1 MSLQLTSNQ
10 VWNEVERNAFGVL
23 GVVTA
28 KGEPRTV
35 GIVYVVDNHKLYVG
49 ADTTAW
55 KTKHITSNPHVSM
68 TIAIAKRVPF
78 LPWIKIP
85 AATITFSG
93 TAKILVKD
101 ELEPALLKRLYRH
114 ETGRDTWC
122 AIEVTP
128 QKDFITYGVGI
139 SLLEMRFPD
148 KARARAPVA
157 AT

>member
-10 VWNEVERNAFGVL
+10 VWDEVERNAFAVL
-23 GVVTA
+23 GMVTA
-28 KGEPRTV
+28 NGEPRTV
-35 GIVYVVDNHKLYVG
+35 GIVYVADNHKLYVG

-55 KTKHITSNPHVSM
+55 KTKHIASNSHVSM

-85 AATITFSG
+85 DATITFSG
-93 TAKILVKD
+93 SAKILVKD
-101 ELEPALLKRLYRH
+101 ELEPELLKKLYRH
-114 ETGRDTWC
+114 EQGRDTWC

-128 QKDFITYGVGI
+128 EKDFITFGVGI
-139 SLLEMRFPD
+139 SLLDMRFPE

-157 AT
+157 AA